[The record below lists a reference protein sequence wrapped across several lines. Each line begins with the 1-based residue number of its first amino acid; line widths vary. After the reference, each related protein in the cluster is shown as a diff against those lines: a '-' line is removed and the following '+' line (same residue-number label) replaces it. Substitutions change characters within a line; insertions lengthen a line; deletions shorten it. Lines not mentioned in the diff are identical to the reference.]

1 MRKRGR
7 LRQQKPGMG
16 EKGAGR
22 AGGAKEAEREVEQEQ
37 QRGRHRGKGN
47 KHPDRHRK
55 TNPQG
60 ADLPEKGREIDR
72 LGRVQQKVREG
83 TEGCIR
89 KQEKGDRKENPGSGR
104 SHSGPD
110 TCRSTCGLRRV

>member
-1 MRKRGR
+1 
-7 LRQQKPGMG
+7 MG
-16 EKGAGR
+16 EKVAGR

-72 LGRVQQKVREG
+72 LGRVQQKVRERK
-83 TEGCIR
+83 EGCIR
-89 KQEKGDRKENPGSGR
+89 KQEKGDQKENPESGR